1 MEWIIENWFLVVA
14 LVAVLA
20 ICFVATFK
28 WLGKPTAEQIAN
40 IKQWLLDAVIE
51 AEQELGGGTG
61 QLKLRQVYDM
71 AIQRFKW
78 LSVIPFDT
86 FSVWVDEA
94 LAEMKKMLAENE
106 KIKELIEGY

>member
-1 MEWIIENWFLVVA
+1 MEWLMNNWFM
-14 LVAVLA
+14 LVAVVAVLVV
-20 ICFVATFK
+20 CVMATFK
-28 WLGKPTAEQIAN
+28 WLGKPTEEQIKN
-40 IKQWLLDAVIE
+40 IKQWLLYAVIE

-78 LSVIPFDT
+78 LSVIPFST
-86 FSVWVDEA
+86 FSGWVDEA

>member
-1 MEWIIENWFLVVA
+1 MVLVVA

-40 IKQWLLDAVIE
+40 IKQWLLYAVIE